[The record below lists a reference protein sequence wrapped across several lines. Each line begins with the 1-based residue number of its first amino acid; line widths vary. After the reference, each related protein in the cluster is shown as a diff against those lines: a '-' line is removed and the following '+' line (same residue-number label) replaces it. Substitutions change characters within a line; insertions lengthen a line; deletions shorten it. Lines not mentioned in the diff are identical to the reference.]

1 MAESNLPPLRIL
13 SLDGGGV
20 RGLSSLMILQDIMS
34 TISQQE
40 KSSHIRPKD
49 DDTPLK
55 PCEYFDIIGGTSTG
69 GIIAI
74 LLSRLRLD
82 VPACIDIYTQLAEEI
97 FSKDRSIKIF
107 GTPLRFAG
115 ARFSGAVLEKAI
127 KRVLVENSFDP
138 EEKMFDET
146 LTLREKEIRR
156 RVDTGQLTKLEVTHS
171 GGVRDVIEKKTWRT
185 STNSN
190 FSLKPAQDSKPDPNT
205 HSPQTP
211 KPGCHGIVVAV
222 YKHAVGVPKLFHTN
236 DPDDRKTKI
245 WQALRATSA
254 APTFFDEITFGTP
267 KITYIDGGLGYNSP
281 CAEID
286 FEAKTRW
293 PGREIGVIVSIGTGL
308 QTIPAIRRGLR
319 WLPFGLHRELSLA
332 GALVAMATSTARVDN
347 EVQRMYRDAQTEYY
361 RWDVDSGL
369 GEISLEQWMKE
380 DEMGSVTR
388 RYLDDPD
395 QVIRRQKL
403 ARTIVGISTKRRVVE
418 CSAGRFTV
426 TTIPAGEKAASWSL
440 ESLSLPGVPGNSR
453 AGPIPVLEDLDHDG
467 TRAESQ
473 ILTCNRALTSSVDLR
488 TLISGVPTGRYKAR
502 FILRSSIPVSSSSPL
517 RPPGDLIL
525 SAGRPYDAKTFT
537 NRFVDRYI
545 SLDVVPALLYPD
557 AARIRVTAQE
567 WAVRS
572 EQSGNSGWFE
582 VSGDAEV
589 EVCAAGCV
597 GVVVSCLM
605 RNGGDGEGD
614 DGQICG
620 GWGFGGV
627 RLVPI

>member
-20 RGLSSLMILQDIMS
+20 RGLSSLMILQDIMT
-34 TISQQE
+34 TISQHE
-40 KSSHIRPKD
+40 KSSNIRPKH

-82 VPACIDIYTQLAEEI
+82 VPTCISIYTRLAEEI
-97 FSKDRSIKIF
+97 FSKDRSVRIF

-115 ARFSGAVLEKAI
+115 ARFSGVVLEKAI
-127 KRVLVENSFDP
+127 KRVLAEKGFDP
-138 EEKMFDET
+138 EERMFDET
-146 LTLREKEIRR
+146 LSLREQEIRR
-156 RVDTGQLTKLEVTHS
+156 RVDTDQLAKLEVTHS
-171 GGVRDVIEKKTWRT
+171 GGVRDVIEKKTWRR
-185 STNSN
+185 STNTNLLLARDPQST
-190 FSLKPAQDSKPDPNT
+190 PGPNT
-205 HSPQTP
+205 PSAQPHE
-211 KPGCHGIVVAV
+211 PGCHGIVVAV

-236 DPDDRKTKI
+236 DPTDRKTKI

-286 FEAKTRW
+286 FEAKARW

-388 RYLDDPD
+388 RYLDDSD

-418 CSAGRFTV
+418 CSAGRFAIAPV
-426 TTIPAGEKAASWSL
+426 PVGEEAASWSL
-440 ESLSLPGVPGNSR
+440 ENMFLQGVPKNSR
-453 AGPIPVLEDLDHDG
+453 SSPVPVPVLEDLDNDG
-467 TRAESQ
+467 TRTESQ
-473 ILTCNRALTSSVDLR
+473 ILTCNRAVTSSLDLR
-488 TLISGVPTGRYKAR
+488 TLISGVPTGRYKLR
-502 FILRSSIPVSSSSPL
+502 YILRSSAPTSSPSPL
-517 RPPGDLIL
+517 RPPEDLIL
-525 SAGRPYDAKTFT
+525 SAGKPYDAKTFT

-545 SLDVVPALLYPD
+545 STDIVPTLLQPD
-557 AARIRVTAQE
+557 AVRVRITAQQ
-567 WAVRS
+567 WAVE
-572 EQSGNSGWFE
+572 EQQDGHSGWFE

-589 EVCAAGCV
+589 VVGASGHV
-597 GVVVSCLM
+597 GVVLSCIEKDG
-605 RNGGDGEGD
+605 GGDG
-614 DGQICG
+614 GQISG

>member
-1 MAESNLPPLRIL
+1 MAELSLPPLRIL

-20 RGLSSLMILQDIMS
+20 RGLSSLMILQDIMT

-40 KSSHIRPKD
+40 KSSNIRPKH

-82 VPACIDIYTQLAEEI
+82 VPTCIDIYTQLAEEI
-97 FSKDRSIKIF
+97 FSKDRSIRIF

-127 KRVLVENSFDP
+127 KRVLVKKGFDP
-138 EEKMFDET
+138 EERMFDET
-146 LTLREKEIRR
+146 LSLREKEIRR
-156 RVDTGQLTKLEVTHS
+156 RVDTDQLAKLEVTHS
-171 GGVRDVIEKKTWRT
+171 GGVRDVIEKKPWRK

-190 FSLKPAQDSKPDPNT
+190 FFLTPERDSTPESKTPSAQPPEL
-205 HSPQTP
+205 
-211 KPGCHGIVVAV
+211 GCHGIVVAV

-236 DPDDRKTKI
+236 DPTDRKTKI

-286 FEAKTRW
+286 FEAKARW

-308 QTIPAIRRGLR
+308 QTIPAIRRGFR

-395 QVIRRQKL
+395 QVIRRQGL

-418 CSAGRFTV
+418 CSAGRFT
-426 TTIPAGEKAASWSL
+426 IAPALVGEEAASWSL
-440 ESLSLPGVPGNSR
+440 ENMFLPGIPRDSCL
-453 AGPIPVLEDLDHDG
+453 GPIPVPVLEDLDRDG

-473 ILTCNRALTSSVDLR
+473 ILCCNRVLASSIDLR
-488 TLISGVPTGRYKAR
+488 TLISGVPTGRYMLR
-502 FILRSSIPVSSSSPL
+502 YILRSLVQTSSSPL

-525 SAGRPYDAKTFT
+525 SAGKPYDARTFA

-545 SLDVVPALLYPD
+545 STDVVPTLLYPD
-557 AARIRVTAQE
+557 AVRVRVTAQK
-567 WAVRS
+567 WAVGGQQGS
-572 EQSGNSGWFE
+572 NSGWFE
-582 VSGDAEV
+582 VSGGAELV
-589 EVCAAGCV
+589 IGAGGQV
-597 GVVVSCLM
+597 GVVVSCM
-605 RNGGDGEGD
+605 GRGGGGD

>member
-1 MAESNLPPLRIL
+1 
-13 SLDGGGV
+13 
-20 RGLSSLMILQDIMS
+20 MILQDIMN

-40 KSSHIRPKD
+40 KSSNIRPKH

-82 VPACIDIYTQLAEEI
+82 VPTCIDIYTRLAEEI

-107 GTPLRFAG
+107 GAPLRFAG

-127 KRVLVENSFDP
+127 KRVLVENGFDP

-146 LTLREKEIRR
+146 LSLREKEIRR
-156 RVDTGQLTKLEVTHS
+156 RVGTDQLAKLEVTHS
-171 GGVRDVIEKKTWRT
+171 GGVKDVIEKKTWRT

-190 FSLKPAQDSKPDPNT
+190 PLLTPGPDSTPNPD
-205 HSPQTP
+205 TP
-211 KPGCHGIVVAV
+211 RTQPGEPGCHGIVVAV

-236 DPDDRKTKI
+236 DPMDRKTKI

-281 CAEID
+281 CAEVD

-293 PGREIGVIVSIGTGL
+293 PGREIGIIVSIGTGL
-308 QTIPAIRRGLR
+308 QTIPAIRRGAR
-319 WLPFGLHRELSLA
+319 WLPFGLQRELSLA
-332 GALVAMATSTARVDN
+332 GALVAMATSTERVDN
-347 EVQRMYRDAQTEYY
+347 EVQRMYRDARTEYY

-395 QVIRRQKL
+395 QVIRKQKL
-403 ARTIVGISTKRRVVE
+403 ARTMVGISAERRVVE
-418 CSAGRFTV
+418 CSAGRFAITP
-426 TTIPAGEKAASWSL
+426 TLIGENAASWSL
-440 ESLSLPGVPGNSR
+440 ENIFLPGVPENSH
-453 AGPIPVLEDLDHDG
+453 ASPIPVMEDLDHDG

-473 ILTCNRALTSSVDLR
+473 ILSCNRALASTVDLR
-488 TLISGVPTGRYKAR
+488 TLISGVPTGRYTIR
-502 FILRSSIPVSSSSPL
+502 YILRSSMPTSSSSPL
-517 RPPGDLIL
+517 LPPDNLVL
-525 SAGRPYDAKTFT
+525 SAGKPYDAKTFT
-537 NRFVDRYI
+537 NRFVDSYI
-545 SLDVVPALLYPD
+545 SPDVVPVLLYPD
-557 AARIRVTAQE
+557 AVRVRVTTQQ
-567 WAVRS
+567 WAMKD
-572 EQSGNSGWFE
+572 QQNSNGWFE

-589 EVCAAGCV
+589 EVGVGGCV
-597 GVVVSCLM
+597 GVVVSCLG
-605 RNGGDGEGD
+605 RGGRDGEGD

>member
-1 MAESNLPPLRIL
+1 MAQSNLAPLRIL

-20 RGLSSLMILQDIMS
+20 RGLSSLMILQDIMN

-40 KSSHIRPKD
+40 KSSNIRPKT

-82 VPACIDIYTQLAEEI
+82 VPTCIDIYTRLAEEI
-97 FSKDRSIKIF
+97 FSKDRSIRIF
-107 GTPLRFAG
+107 GAPLRLAG

-127 KRVLVENSFDP
+127 KRVLVENGFDP

-146 LTLREKEIRR
+146 LSLREKEIRR
-156 RVDTGQLTKLEVTHS
+156 RVATDQLAKLEVTPS
-171 GGVRDVIEKKTWRT
+171 GVVKDVIEEKPWRT

-190 FSLKPAQDSKPDPNT
+190 LLLTPGSDPTPNPD
-205 HSPQTP
+205 TP
-211 KPGCHGIVVAV
+211 RTQPREPGCHGIVVAV

-236 DPDDRKTKI
+236 DPTDRKTKI

-267 KITYIDGGLGYNSP
+267 KITYLDGGLGYNSP

-308 QTIPAIRRGLR
+308 QTIPAIKRGLR
-319 WLPFGLHRELSLA
+319 WLPFGLQRELSLA
-332 GALVAMATSTARVDN
+332 GALVAMATSTERVDN
-347 EVQRMYRDAQTEYY
+347 EVRRMYRDGRTEYY

-395 QVIRRQKL
+395 QIIRKQQL
-403 ARTIVGISTKRRVVE
+403 ARTIVGISAERRVVE
-418 CSAGRFTV
+418 CSAGRFT
-426 TTIPAGEKAASWSL
+426 IASMSIGEKAASWSL
-440 ESLSLPGVPGNSR
+440 ENIILPNVPGSSH
-453 AGPIPVLEDLDHDG
+453 AGPMPVLEDLDHDG

-473 ILTCNRALTSSVDLR
+473 VLSCNHALASSVDLR
-488 TLISGVPTGRYKAR
+488 TLISGVPTGRYKVR
-502 FILRSSIPVSSSSPL
+502 YILRSSMPTSSSSPL
-517 RPPGDLIL
+517 RPPDNLVL
-525 SAGRPYDAKTFT
+525 SAGKPYDAKTFT

-545 SLDVVPALLYPD
+545 SPDAVPVLLYPD
-557 AARIRVTAQE
+557 AVRVRLTAQQ
-567 WAVRS
+567 WAMKDQES
-572 EQSGNSGWFE
+572 SNSGWFE
-582 VSGDAEV
+582 VSGDVEV
-589 EVCAAGCV
+589 EVGAGECV
-597 GVVVSCLM
+597 GVVVSCLG
-605 RNGGDGEGD
+605 RDGEGD
-614 DGQICG
+614 DGPICG